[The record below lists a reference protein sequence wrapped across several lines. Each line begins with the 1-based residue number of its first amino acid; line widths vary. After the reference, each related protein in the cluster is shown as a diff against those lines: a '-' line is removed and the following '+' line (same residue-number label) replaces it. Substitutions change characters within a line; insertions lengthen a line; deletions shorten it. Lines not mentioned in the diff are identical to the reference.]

1 MANNITSKFFTGATR
16 GVIVTTTDIT
26 RVVGIHATAVT
37 ATFVF
42 SLSEGGVDKIK
53 FTVPASN
60 TSDIYIGEMG
70 IRFDG
75 TISASMPADGASL
88 TLIVG

>member
-1 MANNITSKFFTGATR
+1 MANNITSKFFTGATN
-16 GVIVTTTDIT
+16 GVIV
-26 RVVGIHATAVT
+26 A
-37 ATFVF
+37 
-42 SLSEGGVDKIK
+42 
-53 FTVPASN
+53 